1 MTTGAPAT
9 PPAGVADQGQ
19 TEFMTTGERL
29 GAVHPGEIL
38 LEEFLRP
45 LSLGTTRAALRMGV
59 PRTRIERLVRG
70 DMGVSPDTALR
81 LERLLGAS
89 AEFWMNLQQAYDL
102 AVARDRAEPSIAQIQ
117 PVNEPT

>member
-1 MTTGAPAT
+1 MTAEAPAI

-19 TEFMTTGERL
+19 AEFVSAGGL
-29 GAVHPGEIL
+29 LAPVHPGEIL

-45 LSLGTTRAALRMGV
+45 LKLGTTRAALRMGV
-59 PRTRIERLVRG
+59 PRTRVERLVRG
-70 DMGVSPDTALR
+70 EMGVSSDTALR

-89 AEFWMNLQQAYDL
+89 AEFWMNLQMAYDL

-117 PVNEPT
+117 PITEPT